1 MEDIAERKIAGLT
14 VRIRRDTCVAT
25 GNCMK
30 LAKDTFEYDEERI
43 CSFRPDSDKAEID
56 RERLIEACS
65 VCPVEA
71 LIVIDEQGKK
81 IVP

>member
-1 MEDIAERKIAGLT
+1 MGDIAERKIGGLT
-14 VRIRRDTCVAT
+14 VRIRRDVCCAT

-30 LAKDTFEYDEERI
+30 IAGSVFEFDDERI
-43 CSFRPDSDKAEID
+43 SSFRPDVAEID
-56 RERLIEACS
+56 RGTLIEACR

-71 LIVIDEQGKK
+71 LIVLDEQGTQ